1 MFFLVVVLDI
11 FGLTH
16 MFQVFNVMQ
25 FHNLKLAH
33 SSLGTILLADILSL
47 AVSGENNR
55 SNTFKSKVLEDD
67 IVVRVGV

>member
-1 MFFLVVVLDI
+1 
-11 FGLTH
+11 

-55 SNTFKSKVLEDD
+55 SNTFKSKVPEDD